1 MIVFNWVEWANFLS
15 NGATPT
21 RINITEH
28 KSTIIR
34 GHNGAGKTTF
44 MDALLYCL
52 FNKPLRKVNLPQ
64 LVNSVNGKKM
74 VTKVNFT
81 TRGETFEVWR
91 GQKPKVFKLFKEVDG
106 EMVEQDATNDLQKT
120 IESEI
125 LRTNYKTFTQVV
137 VMASM
142 NYTNFMSLSPAD
154 RRIVVNQMLDLETL
168 TIMSKLL
175 VERTKEVRGRNTTT
189 DGKHSNLMVR
199 IDGQKRLLDSA
210 KQSSDEMVATIDQQ
224 IAQLDSQV
232 NDCNTQLAD
241 AKADYEKHLSE
252 KPTFDLEQ
260 INHSSRTLRERL
272 NEINGEC
279 SVAKNNKQ
287 NDYNTAVFYAQNDTC
302 DRCKQTINAAF
313 KQSILFD
320 LKQKCDAN
328 DKIVS
333 DYADVIESINRE
345 LDKNQ
350 HAMEEYNRWNS
361 KTQTHINLGQ
371 SIQGNIQRLNQ
382 QKSSLLGQKQKLLES
397 DGSKVQDLQT
407 ELDALNDELAQIIE
421 LRAEIA
427 EDMELCGLCS
437 QMLSDTG
444 LKAKIIKEYLP
455 IFNTTINH
463 YLDTMGANYSFMLD
477 EQFNETIKS
486 RYRDNFSYGSFSNGE
501 ASRINLS
508 ILFTFR
514 KIASLKNTVST
525 NLLIMDEV
533 LDTSMDKDGI
543 ENLMKI
549 IGDLEHTNIFVVSH
563 REEIVDLFDNVINVT
578 KRGNFASY
586 EGI

>member
-1 MIVFNWVEWANFLS
+1 MITFNYVEWANFLS

-28 KSTIIR
+28 STNLIR

-64 LVNSVNGKKM
+64 LVNSVNQKKM
-74 VTKVNFT
+74 ITKVNFT
-81 TRGETFEVWR
+81 TRGTTYEVHR
-91 GQKPKVFKLFKEVDG
+91 GQKPKVFKLFHEVNG
-106 EMVEQDATNDLQKT
+106 VMVEMDSTNDLQKT
-120 IESEI
+120 IESEV

-142 NYTNFMSLSPAD
+142 NYTNFMSLNPAD

-175 VERTKEVRGRNTTT
+175 AERVKEVKGKQLTT
-189 DGKHSNLMVR
+189 DGKYNNISTRV
-199 IDGQKRLLDSA
+199 DAQKRLLDEA
-210 KQSSDEMVATIDQQ
+210 KKSSGDTTAVFDEQVASIDKQ
-224 IAQLDSQV
+224 IEEF
-232 NDCNTQLAD
+232 NDKLTVMRGEYNAHL
-241 AKADYEKHLSE
+241 EK
-252 KPTFDLEQ
+252 KPTFDSEQ
-260 INHSSRTLRERL
+260 ISKASSSIRQRIS
-272 NEINGEC
+272 EIEGG
-279 SVAKNNKQ
+279 SRVASHNKQ
-287 NDYNTAVFYAQNDTC
+287 TDMTTARFYANNNDC
-302 DRCKQTINAAF
+302 DRCGQVLNDAF
-313 KQSILFD
+313 KKSILFD
-320 LKQKCDAN
+320 LKQKCDASDAIINENLPLIEALNKELDSQN
-328 DKIVS
+328 DKL
-333 DYADVIESINRE
+333 N
-345 LDKNQ
+345 
-350 HAMEEYNRWNS
+350 EYMAWENASNS
-361 KTQTHINLGQ
+361 LMGDGR
-371 SIQGNIQRLNQ
+371 SIQSNIQRLVQ
-382 QKSSLLGQKQKLLES
+382 QKQSILNDKQKLLDKDTGKVDEYQSELES
-397 DGSKVQDLQT
+397 LNAEMV
-407 ELDALNDELAQIIE
+407 ELIE
-421 LRAEIA
+421 TRAENS

-437 QMLSDTG
+437 QMLSDNG

-455 IFNTTINH
+455 IFNNTINH
-463 YLDTMGANYSFMLD
+463 YLNTMGAQYSFMLD
-477 EQFNETIKS
+477 EQFNETILS

-543 ENLMKI
+543 EDLMKI
-549 IGDLEHTNIFVVSH
+549 IGSLDRTNIFVVSH
-563 REEIVDLFDNVINVT
+563 REEIVDLFDNVVTVT

-586 EGI
+586 EGN

>member
-1 MIVFNWVEWANFLS
+1 MITFNFVEWANFLS

-28 KSTIIR
+28 DTNLIR

-64 LVNSVNGKKM
+64 LVNSVNKKKM
-74 VTKVNFT
+74 ITIVNFT
-81 TRGETFEVWR
+81 TRGITYEVHR
-91 GQKPKVFKLFKEVDG
+91 GQKPKVFKLFMEVNG
-106 EMVEQDATNDLQKT
+106 QMVEQDSTNDLQKT

-168 TIMSKLL
+168 TIMTKLL
-175 VERTKEVRGRNTTT
+175 AERTKEVRGRNLTV
-189 DGKHSNLMVR
+189 DGKHSNLLTR

-210 KQSSDEMVATIDQQ
+210 KQSSDGVIETMDEQVVEIDKQ
-224 IAQLDSQV
+224 IADYNAQLVTLKSEFETH
-232 NDCNTQLAD
+232 NT
-241 AKADYEKHLSE
+241 K
-252 KPTFDLEQ
+252 KPTHDDGALVK
-260 INHSSRTLRERL
+260 SSSSLQQRKSEVM
-272 NEINGEC
+272 GEC
-279 SVAKNNKQ
+279 RVSESSKHS
-287 NDYNTAVFYAQNDTC
+287 NTETARFYANNDSC
-302 DRCKQTINAAF
+302 DRCGQGIDEAF
-313 KQSILFD
+313 KRSILFD
-320 LKQKCDAN
+320 LKAKCDE
-328 DKIVS
+328 S
-333 DYADVIESINRE
+333 DEIIRNNTAIIES
-345 LDKNQ
+345 LDANLAENQ
-350 HAMEEYNRWNS
+350 AKLDEYNAWNYQS
-361 KTQTHINLGQ
+361 NEFINKART
-371 SIQGNIQRLNQ
+371 IQNDQQRLNA
-382 QKSSLLGQKQKLLES
+382 QKSRILENKQRLLDEDNG
-397 DGSKVQDLQT
+397 KVDDLQK
-407 ELDALNDELAQIIE
+407 ELDGLNAELSE
-421 LRAEIA
+421 LIDARAEIA

-437 QMLSDTG
+437 QMLSDNG

-455 IFNTTINH
+455 IFNNTINH
-463 YLDTMGANYSFMLD
+463 YLNTMGAQYSFVLD
-477 EQFNETIKS
+477 EQFNETILS

-543 ENLMKI
+543 EDLMKI
-549 IGDLEHTNIFVVSH
+549 IGSLEHTNIFVVSH
-563 REEIVDLFDNVINVT
+563 REEIVDLFDNVVTVT